1 MSSSAK
7 KTSSSETP
15 PVSVTR
21 GAPVTKA
28 AAGERVGKL
37 RAEIEHHR
45 YLYHVLDRQEISD
58 AALDSLKHEL
68 KALEDRFPDL
78 VTPDSPTQRVAGEPL
93 PQFRKVPHA
102 APMLSLED
110 VFSEDEL
117 TVWAERVR
125 KFAPRAAQ
133 DFFAEV
139 KVDGVSLSL
148 VYEDGRLVTGA
159 TRGDG
164 RIGEDV
170 THTVR
175 TIEAVPL
182 TLPLERLPSGVQAQA
197 RKRLEV
203 RGEVYMRRDVFDA
216 LNAELAK
223 ASAPLFANPRNAAAG
238 AIRQLD
244 PSVAAK
250 RRLSFVAWDL
260 VTDLG
265 QRTHAESHQIAEQ
278 LGFPTNGRVTRRCR
292 SLDDVVGYVRD
303 IGKKRDAMP
312 YWFDGVVINVNAID
326 LFQRLGVV
334 GKTPRGAIAFK
345 YPAEQATTVVREIR
359 LQVGR
364 TGAITPVAVLDPVHV
379 AGTTVTHATLHN
391 ADEIQRLDVRVGD
404 TVIIQ
409 KAGDIIPD
417 VVQVLPKLRPRG
429 TKAFRMPTSLHG
441 SRVVRRGVLHYV
453 EDTSLDIIQRE
464 RLRHFVSRSA
474 FDIEGLGGKTI
485 DALCDAGLVREP
497 ADVFT
502 LTPGD
507 LEPLPLFAERK
518 ANKLVTEIA
527 SRRRVPFAR
536 FLYGLGI
543 RHVGAETARDLARHF
558 RTLNRFRHATAR
570 DLLAVPQIGN
580 VVAESIVSFLGDA
593 RQQRQID
600 RLLVAGVRPMP
611 VEEQRGP
618 LAGKT
623 FVLTGTLPSWSR
635 EEARRRIETAGGRVT
650 GDVGRT
656 TDYVVAGTDPGSKL
670 TRARTLGIRVID
682 EDGLRALLR

>member
-21 GAPVTKA
+21 GAPVANA
-28 AAGERVGKL
+28 AAVERVRKL
-37 RAEIEHHR
+37 RVEIEHHR
-45 YLYHVLDRQEISD
+45 YLYHVLDQQEISD

-68 KALEDRFPDL
+68 KELEERFPDL
-78 VTPDSPTQRVAGEPL
+78 VTPDSPTQRVAGVPL

-102 APMLSLED
+102 VPMLSLED

-117 TVWAERVR
+117 TAWAERIR
-125 KFAPRAAQ
+125 KFAPRA
-133 DFFAEV
+133 DVEFFTEV

-148 VYEDGRLVTGA
+148 VYEDGRLATGA

-182 TLPLERLPSGVQAQA
+182 TLPLERLSSAARAQA
-197 RKRLEV
+197 RKRFEV
-203 RGEVYMRRDVFDA
+203 RGEVYMRKDVFDA
-216 LNAELAK
+216 LNAQLAK
-223 ASAPLFANPRNAAAG
+223 AGAPLFANPRNAAAG

-265 QRTHAESHQIAEQ
+265 QRTHEESHRLAEQ
-278 LGFPTNGRVTRRCR
+278 LGFPTNSRLTRCCR
-292 SLDDVVGYVRD
+292 SLADVSAYVRD
-303 IGKKRDAMP
+303 LGKQRDAMP

-326 LFQRLGVV
+326 LFRRLGVV

-364 TGAITPVAVLDPVHV
+364 TGAITPVAVLDPVRV
-379 AGTTVTHATLHN
+379 AGTTVTRATLHN

-429 TKAFRMPTSLHG
+429 TRPFRMPRSLHG

-453 EDTSLDIIQRE
+453 ADTSLDIIQRE

-485 DALCDAGLVREP
+485 DAVCDAGLVREP
-497 ADVFT
+497 ADVFA
-502 LTPGD
+502 LTAGD

-518 ANKLVTEIA
+518 AAKLVTEIA
-527 SRRRVPFAR
+527 RRRRVPLSG
-536 FLYGLGI
+536 FLYALGI
-543 RHVGAETARDLARHF
+543 RHVGAETARDLASHF
-558 RTLNRFRHATAR
+558 RTLNRFRHATTEELR
-570 DLLAVPQIGN
+570 AVPQIGD
-580 VVAESIVSFLGDA
+580 VVAGSIVAFLGDT
-593 RQQRQID
+593 RHQRQID
-600 RLLVAGVRPMP
+600 RLLAAGVHPLSA
-611 VEEQRGP
+611 EDLRGP
-618 LAGKT
+618 LTGKS
-623 FVLTGTLPSWSR
+623 FVLTGSLPSWSR
-635 EEARRRIETAGGRVT
+635 DEARRRIESAGGRVT
-650 GDVGRT
+650 GDVSRMT
-656 TDYVVAGTDPGSKL
+656 NFVVAGTDPGSKL
-670 TRARTLGIRVID
+670 ARAQKLGIDIID